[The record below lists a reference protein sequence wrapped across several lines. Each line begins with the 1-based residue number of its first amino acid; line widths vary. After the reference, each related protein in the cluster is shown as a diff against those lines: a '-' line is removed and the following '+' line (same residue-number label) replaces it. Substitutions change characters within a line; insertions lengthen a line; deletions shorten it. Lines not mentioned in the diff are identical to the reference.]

1 MTTAA
6 AARPRAAHPSGK
18 AGRRREARFD
28 IAILADMRTPCDV
41 GLRIAQE
48 TRIQAAAGYRTGLL
62 HVPSDA
68 IAQPFV
74 NPEIDACVR
83 EGLATVIDARAGPV
97 RARLFVVHGPEAVFD
112 RVPEPLPRMSA
123 DRVVVVAGRAPDGL
137 YDVGQKDR
145 LFRLLFAAPVRW
157 APTGTEIRRALA
169 DCGAAIRLDPEDWQP
184 SIPAAPRRRRRRRW
198 DRPVIGRVSPGDA
211 THWPAEPARLRAL
224 YPDDGSAVVRILGLP
239 RVDGLPRPP
248 AAWECFDL
256 GEIAVDKFLDS
267 LDFFVYY
274 PSETPSEIPEAA
286 IAAAMIRGVVTVLP
300 PALAARFGSA
310 ATACRAAQAPA
321 LIGRLHARPAAYAT
335 RSRRAASEA
344 RRLFGDGVHRRRLA
358 RLLRRS
364 GRRPVERERARRIL
378 FVSSDGVGLGH
389 VARLLAVARRLPEGV
404 EAVFATMSQGIE
416 AIEGFGY
423 AAEYIPFHAYA
434 DCDFAAWQDWLKG
447 QFEQI
452 IDFYDVRGVVFDG
465 ANPYTG
471 LVRAVAPRPDLRFAW
486 IRRAMWRPEQAN
498 DALIGRQRFVDLIV
512 EPADIADALD
522 DGATVEHRG
531 RTVRVDPVRLLDSS
545 ELLSR
550 RQAAAALGLDAGRP
564 AALLQLG
571 AGSNRDIVTAT
582 DEILKACARF
592 PDLQVVLAEW
602 AMTSTPLDLWPG
614 VRRLRGFPMSRY
626 YNAFDFTIAAAG
638 YNSYH
643 EIISF
648 ALPAAFVPNDGPFM
662 DDQGGRALFA
672 EEQGAALYV
681 AEQAPDAL
689 DAAVGAL
696 LDPRLRRRLRENC
709 RRLAR
714 PNGARTAARFIADTI
729 CGEVPDDGHRSKA
742 APRSRKI
749 GGARRAA
756 TPSPHVAAI
765 AASRHDGPGKRPRR
779 NGRGATPGTGAAGRR
794 PAAAGAGG
802 PARPDHLAVGS
813 KRPAAIDA
821 DAGAGEFRPEACGA
835 EGAWH
840 RRLRPRPY
848 RAGSRGRP
856 DRPAA
861 AE

>member
-1 MTTAA
+1 
-6 AARPRAAHPSGK
+6 
-18 AGRRREARFD
+18 
-28 IAILADMRTPCDV
+28 MRTPHDV

-83 EGLATVIDARAGPV
+83 EGLATVIDPRVGPV
-97 RARLFVVHGPEAVFD
+97 HARLFVVHAPEAVFD

-123 DRVVVVAGRAPDGL
+123 DRVVVVAGRVPDGV

-145 LFRLLFAAPVRW
+145 LFRLLFASPVRW
-157 APTGTEIRRALA
+157 APTGTEVRRALA
-169 DCGAAIRLDPEDWQP
+169 AGGAAIRLDPEDWRP
-184 SIPAAPRRRRRRRW
+184 SVLAAPRRQRRPRW
-198 DRPVIGRVSPGDA
+198 DRPAIGRVSLGDA
-211 THWPAEPARLRAL
+211 TQWPAEPARLRAL
-224 YPDDGSAVVRILGLP
+224 YPEDGSAVVRILGLP
-239 RVDGLPRPP
+239 RVDGPPLPRPP
-248 AAWECFDL
+248 EAWECFDL

-274 PSETPSEIPEAA
+274 PGETPSEVPEAA
-286 IAAAMIRGVVTVLP
+286 IAAAMIRGVVTVLLP
-300 PALAARFGSA
+300 ELAARFGSA
-310 ATACRAAQAPA
+310 ATACRAAEAPA

-335 RSRRAASEA
+335 RSRRTESEA

-364 GRRPVERERARRIL
+364 GRRPAVRERARRIL
-378 FVSSDGVGLGH
+378 FVSSDGV
-389 VARLLAVARRLPEGV
+389 A
-404 EAVFATMSQGIE
+404 AVFATMSQGIE

-423 AAEYIPFHAYA
+423 TAEYIPFHAYA
-434 DCDFAAWQDWLKG
+434 DCDYAAWQDWLKE
-447 QFEQI
+447 QIDQI

-512 EPADIADALD
+512 EPADIADSLD
-522 DGATVEHRG
+522 GGATVEHRG
-531 RTVRVDPVRLLDSS
+531 RTVRVDPVRLLDAA

-571 AGSNRDIVTAT
+571 AGSNRDIVTTT

-681 AEQAPDAL
+681 AEPVPQAL

-696 LDPRLRRRLRENC
+696 LDPCLRRRLRENC

-714 PNGARTAARFIADTI
+714 RNGARTAARVIADTI
-729 CGEVPDDGHRSKA
+729 CGEGQDDGRRSKA
-742 APRSRKI
+742 ARRSREV
-749 GGARRAA
+749 GGARRVA
-756 TPSPHVAAI
+756 TPPHHVVAI
-765 AASRHDGPGKRPRR
+765 AASRHDGPGKHSRR
-779 NGRGATPGTGAAGRR
+779 SGRGAAPGTGAAGRR

-802 PARPDHLAVGS
+802 PARPDHLADGS
-813 KRPAAIDA
+813 KRHAAVDA
-821 DAGAGEFRPEACGA
+821 DAGAGEFRSEAPGA
-835 EGAWH
+835 EGARH

-848 RAGSRGRP
+848 RARGRGRP
-856 DRPAA
+856 DRSAA

>member
-1 MTTAA
+1 M
-6 AARPRAAHPSGK
+6 
-18 AGRRREARFD
+18 
-28 IAILADMRTPCDV
+28 
-41 GLRIAQE
+41 RIAQE

-83 EGLATVIDARAGPV
+83 EGLATVIDPRVGPV
-97 RARLFVVHGPEAVFD
+97 RARLLVVHGPEVVFD
-112 RVPEPLPRMSA
+112 RMPEPLPRISA

-157 APTGTEIRRALA
+157 APTGVEVRRALA
-169 DCGAAIRLDPEDWQP
+169 AGGAAIRLDPEDWRP
-184 SIPAAPRRRRRRRW
+184 SVLAAPRRQRRPRW
-198 DRPVIGRVSPGDA
+198 DRPAIGRVSPGNA
-211 THWPAEPARLRAL
+211 TQWPAEPARLRAL
-224 YPDDGSAVVRILGLP
+224 YPDDGSAIVRILGLP
-239 RVDGLPRPP
+239 RAGGWPMVRPP
-248 AAWECFDL
+248 EAWECFDL
-256 GEIAVDKFLDS
+256 GEIAIDKFLDS

-274 PSETPSEIPEAA
+274 PGDAAAEVPEAA

-300 PALAARFGSA
+300 PALAARFASA
-310 ATACRAAQAPA
+310 ATACRAVQAPA

-335 RSRRAASEA
+335 RSRRTESEA

-364 GRRPVERERARRIL
+364 GRRPAERERARRIL

-404 EAVFATMSQGIE
+404 EAVFATMSHGIE

-434 DCDFAAWQDWLKG
+434 DCDFATWQGWLKG
-447 QFEQI
+447 QFDQI

-471 LVRAVAPRPDLRFAW
+471 LVQAVAPRPDLRFAW

-498 DALIGRQRFVDLIV
+498 DALIGRQRFVDLIL

-522 DGATVEHRG
+522 GGATVEHRG
-531 RTVRVDPVRLLDSS
+531 RTIRVDPVRLLDAA
-545 ELLSR
+545 ELLGR

-571 AGSNRDIVTAT
+571 AGSNRDIVTTT

-592 PDLQVVLAEW
+592 PHLQVVLAEW

-681 AEQAPDAL
+681 AEPEPQAL

-696 LDPRLRRRLRENC
+696 MDPRLQRRLRENC

-714 PNGARTAARFIADTI
+714 PNGARTAARVIADMI
-729 CGEVPDDGHRSKA
+729 CGEGQDDGRRSKA
-742 APRSRKI
+742 AQRSREI
-749 GGARRAA
+749 GGARRASA
-756 TPSPHVAAI
+756 PPHHVVAI
-765 AASRHDGPGKRPRR
+765 TASRHDGAGKRPRR
-779 NGRGATPGTGAAGRR
+779 SGRGATPGTGAAGRR
-794 PAAAGAGG
+794 PTASGAGG

-813 KRPAAIDA
+813 KRPAAVDA
-821 DAGAGEFRPEACGA
+821 DAGAGEFRSGAQGA

-840 RRLRPRPY
+840 RRLRPRPR
-848 RAGSRGRP
+848 RARSRGRP